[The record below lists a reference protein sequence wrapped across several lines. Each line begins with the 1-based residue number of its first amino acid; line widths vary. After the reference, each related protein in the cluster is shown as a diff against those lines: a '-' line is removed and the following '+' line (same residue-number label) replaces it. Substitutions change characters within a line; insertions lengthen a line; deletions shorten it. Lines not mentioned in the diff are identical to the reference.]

1 MFIQKQKKESS
12 AIILETIEKW
22 LPDQSLF
29 L

>member
-22 LPDQSLF
+22 
-29 L
+29 